1 MITPTRT
8 TAAGFALLATV
19 SLALPATGQQP
30 PGQGRVGG
38 RPPAVRTWTAEVEIP
53 TYPLGADDLN
63 PHFFELE
70 GTIIYPYT
78 TQDRFGDELVNRTYR
93 AIFIENEYLRV
104 MCLPQIGGRIQSVLD
119 KVTGE
124 EMFYRNHV
132 IRPGHIALRGAWVS
146 GGIEWNRGPQGHTV
160 TSFSPVDVLPVQ
172 NPDGSAALLIGST
185 EQNFRTGWEVRLTLH
200 PESRALDER
209 IRLFNPTDNF
219 HPYYFWNNT
228 AFPNTPGTRFVYP
241 MTLGTNHAGTEY
253 FSWPIH
259 EGRDLRWL
267 RNYPEPTS
275 VFGYE
280 VEFDFFGAYDVDRD
294 FGIVQVANHHELPG
308 KKAWTWGQSD
318 AGLAAQAVL
327 TNDDGPYIE
336 VQSGPL
342 PTQADF
348 GLLAPGQEVS
358 WQETWY
364 PVNGLGQGYEL
375 ATRDVAVERLDHPDG
390 VELRVAATYPIPRAQ
405 IHIEP
410 RGGVVEQ
417 RQLDLSPARTES
429 VVVRTDPVTANPG
442 EVSLRI
448 RIERP
453 DGSTLLEYS
462 SPLRAPQRQVPVA
475 RENPPPTA
483 ETAYRAGLELDK
495 QGNRPNARQQYAEA
509 LEHDAGHAPT
519 LRALGGLEIEAGR
532 FGEAVERLEQA
543 LDRDPDDGM
552 TWYLLGVARLRMD
565 DPEGAT
571 AAGYATAQRAG
582 SAALGYGLVGRARA
596 RLGDYAGAT
605 RAFTAG
611 LSAGGSDWTRL
622 FEQILLSTYAAGDYA
637 GAVALAR
644 QSIEA
649 GSIRLVPHVIQALGS
664 AQSLRDFAHG
674 AREWVGEPEFA
685 FLELSLTMADLGMYR
700 DAANV
705 VEASLVATVEAGDR
719 RALPFYYLSYYLD
732 RLGDS
737 GQAARWLR
745 EAAGASTDYVFP
757 SRPEAIAVFDHAL
770 QLNPQDARA
779 RLYLGNL
786 YAGLGR
792 LDEAAREW
800 STAVQSAPD
809 LSTAR
814 RNLAFHRWRIDG
826 DLEGAAGLLA
836 QAISIRPQ
844 DQTLY
849 RDLAR
854 VRVEQGQPTAAVTVL
869 ESVPA
874 ANRRADVTLALARG
888 YTEVKR
894 FDEAIALLASSRFT
908 QREGDTGSRQIFYEA
923 HIHRGT
929 EALEAGDAGSALAD
943 FDAALTYPG
952 NLNVGRPYRPIEA
965 RGRYWRGMALQ
976 ALGREA
982 EARAAWREA
991 ADGMPSTAEQR
1002 EYIRRSQERLEAGS
1016 K

>member
-1 MITPTRT
+1 MSSVTRPMT
-8 TAAGFALLATV
+8 AWLALLTAALLIAPTIGWEA
-19 SLALPATGQQP
+19 SAQQRS
-30 PGQGRVGG
+30 GS
-38 RPPAVRTWTAEVEIP
+38 RPTAVRTWTAEVEIP

-63 PHFFELE
+63 PHFFALE

-78 TQDRFGDELVNRTYR
+78 AQDRFGHERVAQTYR
-93 AIFIENEYLRV
+93 AVFIENEYLRV
-104 MCLPQIGGRIQSVLD
+104 MCLPEIGGRIQSVLD

-160 TSFSPVDVLPVQ
+160 TSFSPVDVVPVQ

-200 PESRALDER
+200 PEIRALDER
-209 IRLFNPTDNF
+209 IRLFNPTDSF

-241 MTLGTNHAGTEY
+241 MTLGTDHSGTEY
-253 FSWPIH
+253 FGWPIH
-259 EGRDLRWL
+259 QGRDLRWL

-308 KKAWTWGQSD
+308 KKAWTWGESD

-327 TNDDGPYIE
+327 TDSDGPYIE

-375 ATRDVAVERLDHPDG
+375 ATRDVAIERLDHPDG
-390 VELRVAATYPIPRAQ
+390 VELRIAATRPIPGAQ

-417 RQLDLSPARTES
+417 RPLDLSPARTES
-429 VVVRTDPVTANPG
+429 VVVRTDPATANPG
-442 EVSLRI
+442 EISLRI
-448 RIERP
+448 RIDRT
-453 DGSTLLEYS
+453 DGGTLLEYS

-475 RENPPPTA
+475 RESPPPTA

-495 QGNRPNARQQYAEA
+495 QGNEPDARRRYAEA
-509 LEHDAGHAPT
+509 LGHDAGHAPT

-532 FGEAVERLEQA
+532 FGEAVERLQQA

-565 DPEGAT
+565 DLEGAT

-664 AQSLRDFAHG
+664 EQSLRDFAHG

-685 FLELSLTMADLGMYR
+685 FVELSLTMADLGMYR

-705 VEASLVATVEAGDR
+705 VEAALVATVEASER

-732 RLGDS
+732 RLGDG

-745 EAAGASTDYVFP
+745 EAAEASTDYVFP

-770 QLNPQDARA
+770 QRNPQDARA

-786 YAGLGR
+786 FAGLGR
-792 LDEAAREW
+792 LEEAAREW
-800 STAVQSAPD
+800 NTAVQSAPD

-814 RNLAFHRWRIDG
+814 RNLAFYRWRIDG
-826 DLEGAAGLLA
+826 DLEGAAALLA
-836 QAISIRPQ
+836 QAITIRPQ

-888 YTEVKR
+888 YNAVER
-894 FDEAIALLASSRFT
+894 FNDAIALLGSARFT

-923 HIHRGT
+923 HIERGIR
-929 EALEAGDAGSALAD
+929 ALQAGDPAAALAD
-943 FDAALTYPG
+943 FDAALTYPS
-952 NLNVGRPYRPIEA
+952 NLNVGRPHRPVEA

-976 ALGREA
+976 ALGRDA
-982 EARAAWREA
+982 EARAAWRE
-991 ADGMPSTAEQR
+991 GTEGTPSTAEQR
-1002 EYIRRSQERLEAGS
+1002 EYIRLCRERLNTGA
-1016 K
+1016 